1 MSRLF
6 DPNDHGPEGIALLT
20 AEPSRLMCTLIWL
33 LMAAL
38 IAGLAWS
45 FIGKSEEI
53 VSASGR
59 LGPEAQTRAV
69 FAPVAGELV
78 DVFMREGMP
87 VRAGDVLARIDSPSA
102 VEAATRA
109 LDADI
114 RLQQAEEAA
123 RLLPARQ
130 RVLEGE
136 ITALS
141 ARIDAL
147 EQAYQKQQAEGLAR
161 LADEQKLKLDRAR
174 LQLDDAAK
182 ALSFAEK
189 DWQKFQRLSRSA
201 GGGGIPRVQVEE
213 KRRVYE
219 AAQAAYELAR
229 TELGQFEVALN
240 RDYQTR
246 RDTLQQKSEELL
258 ALYAEREAKKV
269 QVATQQSES
278 DAALRAARAQAAGAA
293 RITFDDIDENSYLL
307 IKAPVAGVLT
317 NVGLLQPGAPV
328 DGQKPLADIAPRDAR
343 TVLHIDIPER
353 ERAFLREGMA
363 VKLKFNAFPFQRHGF
378 IQGTLDYIAPDAVAL
393 SDGTAAV
400 PVYRGRVSLDRL
412 DFTVEG
418 RAVPLRYGMV
428 ALVEIVVRQR
438 RLIDFVLDP
447 FRQLAG

>member
-20 AEPSRLMCTLIWL
+20 AEPSRLMCVTLWL
-33 LMAAL
+33 FVAAL
-38 IAGLAWS
+38 AAGLAWS
-45 FIGKSEEI
+45 FIGKSEEV
-53 VSASGR
+53 VSAAGQ
-59 LGPEAQTRAV
+59 LGPETQTRPV
-69 FAPVAGELV
+69 FTPVAGELV

-87 VRAGDVLARIDSPSA
+87 VREGDVLARIDSPSA

-123 RLLPARQ
+123 QLLPARQ
-130 RVLEGE
+130 RVLEGQ

-141 ARIDAL
+141 ARIEAL
-147 EQAYQKQQAEGLAR
+147 EQAYQKQLAEGLAR
-161 LADEQKLKLDRAR
+161 LADEQKLNLERTR
-174 LQLDDAAK
+174 LQLDDATN
-182 ALSFAEK
+182 ALNFAEK

-201 GGGGIPRVQVEE
+201 GGGGIPKVQVEE
-213 KRRVYE
+213 KRRAYE
-219 AAQAAYELAR
+219 AAQATYELAR

-246 RDTLQQKSEELL
+246 RETLQQKSEELL

-269 QVATQQSES
+269 QIATQKNES
-278 DAALRAARAQAAGAA
+278 DATLRAARAQAAGAA
-293 RITFDDIDENSYLL
+293 RITFADIDENSYLL
-307 IKAPVAGVLT
+307 VKAPVAGVLT
-317 NVGLLQPGAPV
+317 NVSLLQPGVPV
-328 DGQKPLADIAPRDAR
+328 DGQKPLAEIAPRDAR

-378 IQGTLDYIAPDAVAL
+378 IKGTLDYIAPDAVTLA
-393 SDGTAAV
+393 DGINSV

-412 DFTVEG
+412 DFTVDG
-418 RAVPLRYGMV
+418 RAVPLRYGMT
-428 ALVEIVVRQR
+428 ALAEIVVQQR
-438 RLIDFVLDP
+438 RLIEFVIDP